1 MSILFYVES
10 VLSLLFSVLLVI
22 KNASG
27 LAVIAAVLG
36 SAYSIWTAFCIFSFF
51 KNRTVNTMLVMR
63 KTMEYVPYIFMAC
76 FIMSRAVQ
84 TGQDRSTLDAI
95 LAFYWIV
102 MVVYNGVLLFRLK
115 DKRLPKYFPDLP
127 ELPKKKSSI
136 ISEILDWADAILQ
149 AACIVLLF
157 SVFVLQLY
165 VIPSESMVQQF
176 MIGDRVAGFKVA
188 AGPTFPLSSF
198 RFPQIY
204 NYKRG
209 DVVIIRNPHYED
221 DPNNELKFFTSQLV
235 QYLTLTMVNINKDE
249 SGRIKADPLVKRI
262 VGVGGEKLMLV
273 DGVLYIKKAGEKDFK
288 VFDESAYAV
297 WDLSKLP
304 QSSLKYVKDV
314 KMNTEDLNRLQS
326 VEAWRAKVDFDEAE
340 KEALALVKK
349 MKEIKSK
356 PDNVFSAKGF
366 LSKAQYLVT
375 QMARDNE
382 AIASK
387 ILTTDGGLTWFE
399 NFLTSWKKPIEN
411 NSYNLY
417 EMRNAQL
424 DLLIKL
430 SFGKLLVRNAELYK
444 ANVSEAVFSSDA
456 ERQAIINE
464 LGEYLYYL
472 ALSSQRNMD
481 EFPKGEEE
489 YIPENCYFMMGDN
502 RFNST
507 DMRHEYQYHLEA
519 LNKDDPMSMMFVTN
533 VAPRYIHSSRMLG
546 TVNLILFPRAR
557 FGLVK

>member
-1 MSILFYVES
+1 MSILFYAEP
-10 VLSLLFSVLLVI
+10 VLSFLFSILLII
-22 KNASG
+22 KNASS
-27 LAVIAAVLG
+27 LAVIAVVLG
-36 SAYSIWTAFCIFSFF
+36 AAYSLWTAFCIFSFF
-51 KNRTVNTMLVMR
+51 KKKTVRDMFIMR

-76 FIMSRAVQ
+76 FIISRAVQ
-84 TGQDRSTLDAI
+84 AEQDRSVLDAI
-95 LAFYWIV
+95 LAVYWFVLVI
-102 MVVYNGVLLFRLK
+102 YNRVLLFRLK
-115 DKRLPKYFPDLP
+115 DKRLPKYFPELP
-127 ELPKKKSSI
+127 AIPKKKRSLI
-136 ISEILDWADAILQ
+136 PEILDWADSILQ
-149 AACIVLLF
+149 AACVVLLF
-157 SVFVLQLY
+157 TVFVLQLY

-235 QYLTLTMVNINKDE
+235 QYLTLTTVNINKDE
-249 SGRIKADPLVKRI
+249 NGKIKADPLVKRI
-262 VGVGGEKLMLV
+262 VGLSGEKLMLV

-288 VFDESAYAV
+288 ALDESAYAV

-304 QSSLKYVKDV
+304 QSSLKYVKDI

-340 KEALALVKK
+340 KEALALIKK
-349 MKEIKSK
+349 MKEIKAK
-356 PDNVFSAKGF
+356 PDKVFSAKDF
-366 LSKAQYLVT
+366 LNKGQYLVI

-387 ILTTDGGLTWFE
+387 ILTTDGGLMWFE
-399 NFLTSWKKPIEN
+399 NFLTSWKKSAEK

-424 DLLIKL
+424 NVLIKL
-430 SFGKLLVRNAELYK
+430 GFGKLLVRNAELYK
-444 ANVSEAVFSSDA
+444 ANVSDAVFSSDA

-519 LNKDDPMSMMFVTN
+519 LN
-533 VAPRYIHSSRMLG
+533 
-546 TVNLILFPRAR
+546 RAR
-557 FGLVK
+557 FGLVR

>member
-36 SAYSIWTAFCIFSFF
+36 SAYSLWTAFCIFSFF
-51 KNRTVNTMLVMR
+51 KKKTINTMLVMR
-63 KTMEYVPYIFMAC
+63 KTMEYIPYIFMAC
-76 FIMSRAVQ
+76 FIISRAVQ

-176 MIGDRVAGFKVA
+176 MIVDRVAGFKVA

-444 ANVSEAVFSSDA
+444 ANVSEAVFSSDT

>member
-1 MSILFYVES
+1 MSMLFYAESALSFLFSIL
-10 VLSLLFSVLLVI
+10 LII
-22 KNASG
+22 KNGSS
-27 LAVIAAVLG
+27 LAVTALILGAAF
-36 SAYSIWTAFCIFSFF
+36 SAWTAFCTYSFF
-51 KNRTVNTMLVMR
+51 QKKTVKTMSVMR
-63 KTMEYVPYIFMAC
+63 KTMEYVPYFFMAC
-76 FIMSRAVQ
+76 FIMSRAVH
-84 TGQDRSTLDAI
+84 TEQDRSILDAV
-95 LAFYWIV
+95 LAFYWIA
-102 MVVYNGVLLFRLK
+102 MIIYTRVLLFRLK
-115 DKRLPKYFPDLP
+115 DKRLPKYFPELP
-127 ELPKKKSSI
+127 ELPKKKRSFI
-136 ISEILDWADAILQ
+136 LEILDWADAILQ
-149 AACIVLLF
+149 AACVVLLF

-176 MIGDRVAGFKVA
+176 MIGDRVAGFKLA

-221 DPNNELKFFTSQLV
+221 EPNNELKFFTSQLV

-249 SGRIKADPLVKRI
+249 NGRIKADPLVKRI
-262 VGVGGEKLMLV
+262 VGLSGEKLMLV

-288 VFDESAYAV
+288 AFDETSYAV

-326 VEAWRAKVDFDEAE
+326 VESWRARVDFDEAE
-340 KEALALVKK
+340 KEALSLVKK
-349 MKEIKSK
+349 MKEIKAN
-356 PDNVFSAKGF
+356 PDKVFSAKDF
-366 LSKAQYLVT
+366 LSKGQYLAS

-387 ILTTDGGLTWFE
+387 ILTTDGGLMWFE
-399 NFLTSWKKPIEN
+399 NFLTSWKKPIEKD
-411 NSYNLY
+411 SYNLY

-424 DLLIKL
+424 NVLIKL
-430 SFGKLLVRNAELYK
+430 GFGKLLVRNAELYK

-472 ALSSQRNMD
+472 ALSPQRNMD

-519 LNKDDPMSMMFVTN
+519 LSKDDPMSMMFVTN

-546 TVNLILFPRAR
+546 TVNLILYPRAR

>member
-1 MSILFYVES
+1 M
-10 VLSLLFSVLLVI
+10 
-22 KNASG
+22 
-27 LAVIAAVLG
+27 
-36 SAYSIWTAFCIFSFF
+36 
-51 KNRTVNTMLVMR
+51 
-63 KTMEYVPYIFMAC
+63 
-76 FIMSRAVQ
+76 
-84 TGQDRSTLDAI
+84 
-95 LAFYWIV
+95 
-102 MVVYNGVLLFRLK
+102 
-115 DKRLPKYFPDLP
+115 
-127 ELPKKKSSI
+127 
-136 ISEILDWADAILQ
+136 
-149 AACIVLLF
+149 
-157 SVFVLQLY
+157 
-165 VIPSESMVQQF
+165 
-176 MIGDRVAGFKVA
+176 
-188 AGPTFPLSSF
+188 
-198 RFPQIY
+198 
-204 NYKRG
+204 
-209 DVVIIRNPHYED
+209 VIIRNPHYED

-356 PDNVFSAKGF
+356 PDKVFSAKDF

-444 ANVSEAVFSSDA
+444 ANVSEAVFSSDT

>member
-36 SAYSIWTAFCIFSFF
+36 SVYSIWTAFCIFSFF

-84 TGQDRSTLDAI
+84 TEQDRSTLDAI

-127 ELPKKKSSI
+127 ELPKKKRSF

-288 VFDESAYAV
+288 AFDESAYAV

-444 ANVSEAVFSSDA
+444 ANVSEAVFSSDM

>member
-63 KTMEYVPYIFMAC
+63 KTMEYIPYIFMAC

-84 TGQDRSTLDAI
+84 TEQDRSTLDAI

-127 ELPKKKSSI
+127 ELPKKKRSI

-288 VFDESAYAV
+288 VFDESSYAV

>member
-84 TGQDRSTLDAI
+84 TEQDRSTLDAI

-127 ELPKKKSSI
+127 ELPKKKRSI

-235 QYLTLTMVNINKDE
+235 QYLTLTTVNINKDE
-249 SGRIKADPLVKRI
+249 NGRIKADPLVKRI
-262 VGVGGEKLMLV
+262 VGLSGEKLMLV

-288 VFDESAYAV
+288 TFDESAYAV

-304 QSSLKYVKDV
+304 QSSLKYVKDI

-340 KEALALVKK
+340 KEALALIKK

-356 PDNVFSAKGF
+356 PDKVFSAKDF

-387 ILTTDGGLTWFE
+387 ILTTDGGLMWFE
-399 NFLTSWKKPIEN
+399 SFLTSWKKSAEK

-424 DLLIKL
+424 NVLIKL
-430 SFGKLLVRNAELYK
+430 GFGKLLVRNAELYK
-444 ANVSEAVFSSDA
+444 ANVSDAVFSSDT

-519 LNKDDPMSMMFVTN
+519 LNKDDAMSMMFVTN

>member
-1 MSILFYVES
+1 
-10 VLSLLFSVLLVI
+10 
-22 KNASG
+22 
-27 LAVIAAVLG
+27 
-36 SAYSIWTAFCIFSFF
+36 
-51 KNRTVNTMLVMR
+51 MLVMR
-63 KTMEYVPYIFMAC
+63 KTMEYIPYIFMAC
-76 FIMSRAVQ
+76 FIISRAVQ
-84 TGQDRSTLDAI
+84 TGQDRSTLDAV
-95 LAFYWIV
+95 LAVYWFALVI
-102 MVVYNGVLLFRLK
+102 YNRVLLFRLK

-127 ELPKKKSSI
+127 AIPKKKRSI
-136 ISEILDWADAILQ
+136 ISEILDWADSILQ
-149 AACIVLLF
+149 AACVVLLF
-157 SVFVLQLY
+157 TVFVLQLY

-249 SGRIKADPLVKRI
+249 NGKIKADPLVKRI
-262 VGVGGEKLMLV
+262 VGLSGEKLMLV

-288 VFDESAYAV
+288 AFDESAYAV

-304 QSSLKYVKDV
+304 QSSLKYVKDI

-340 KEALALVKK
+340 KEALALIKK
-349 MKEIKSK
+349 MKEIKAK
-356 PDNVFSAKGF
+356 PDKVFSAKDF

-387 ILTTDGGLTWFE
+387 ILTTDGGLMWFE

-424 DLLIKL
+424 NVLIKL
-430 SFGKLLVRNAELYK
+430 GFGKLLVRNAELYK

>member
-51 KNRTVNTMLVMR
+51 KNRTVNTMLMMR

-84 TGQDRSTLDAI
+84 TEQDRSTLDAI

-127 ELPKKKSSI
+127 ELPKKKRSF

-157 SVFVLQLY
+157 SVFILQLY

>member
-1 MSILFYVES
+1 MSVLFYSES
-10 VLSLLFSVLLVI
+10 VLSLLFSILLIVT
-22 KNASG
+22 NGSG
-27 LAVIAAVLG
+27 LAAAALLLG
-36 SAYSIWTAFCIFSFF
+36 SAFSLWTAFCTYSFF
-51 KNRTVNTMLVMR
+51 KKKTVRSMLIMR
-63 KTMEYVPYIFMAC
+63 KSMEYVPYVFMAC
-76 FIMSRAVQ
+76 FIISRAVQ
-84 TGQDRSTLDAI
+84 SGQDRTIFDAI
-95 LAFYWIV
+95 LAFHWIILV
-102 MVVYNGVLLFRLK
+102 IYNRVILFRLK
-115 DKRLPKYFPDLP
+115 DKRLSKYFPELP
-127 ELPKKKSSI
+127 EIPKKKRSV
-136 ISEILDWADAILQ
+136 ISEVFDWADAILQ

-176 MIGDRVAGFKVA
+176 MVGDRVAGFKA
-188 AGPTFPLSSF
+188 ASGPTFPLSSF

-288 VFDESAYAV
+288 AFDESAYAV

-314 KMNTEDLNRLQS
+314 KMNTQDLNRLQS
-326 VEAWRAKVDFDEAE
+326 VEAWRARVNFDEAE
-340 KEALALVKK
+340 KEALTLVKK

-356 PDNVFSAKGF
+356 PDKVFSAKDF
-366 LSKAQYLVT
+366 LNKAQYLVT

-387 ILTTDGGLTWFE
+387 ILTTDGGLMWFE
-399 NFLTSWKKPIEN
+399 NFLTSWKKSAEK
-411 NSYNLY
+411 NSFNLY
-417 EMRNAQL
+417 EMRNARL
-424 DLLIKL
+424 NVIIKL

-444 ANVSEAVFSSDA
+444 ANVSEAAFSSDA

>member
-84 TGQDRSTLDAI
+84 TEQDRSTLDAI

-444 ANVSEAVFSSDA
+444 ANVSDAVFSSDA

>member
-533 VAPRYIHSSRMLG
+533 VAPRDIHSSRMLG

>member
-444 ANVSEAVFSSDA
+444 ANVSEAVFSSDT

>member
-84 TGQDRSTLDAI
+84 TEQDRSTLDAI

-127 ELPKKKSSI
+127 ELPKKKRSI

>member
-36 SAYSIWTAFCIFSFF
+36 SAYSLWTAFCIFSFF

-127 ELPKKKSSI
+127 ELPKKKRSI

-249 SGRIKADPLVKRI
+249 NGKIKADPLVKRI

-464 LGEYLYYL
+464 LGEYLYDL

>member
-84 TGQDRSTLDAI
+84 TEQDRSTLDAI

-127 ELPKKKSSI
+127 ELPKKNRSI

>member
-1 MSILFYVES
+1 MSILFYAEP
-10 VLSLLFSVLLVI
+10 VLSFLFSILLII
-22 KNASG
+22 KNSSSI
-27 LAVIAAVLG
+27 AVIAVVLG
-36 SAYSIWTAFCIFSFF
+36 AAYSLWTAFCIFSFF
-51 KNRTVNTMLVMR
+51 KKKTVRDMFIMR

-76 FIMSRAVQ
+76 FIISRAVQ
-84 TGQDRSTLDAI
+84 AEQDRSVLDAI
-95 LAFYWIV
+95 LAVYWFALVI
-102 MVVYNGVLLFRLK
+102 YNRVLLFRLK
-115 DKRLPKYFPDLP
+115 DKRLPKYFPELP
-127 ELPKKKSSI
+127 AIPKKKRSL
-136 ISEILDWADAILQ
+136 ISEILDWADSILQ
-149 AACIVLLF
+149 AACVVLLF
-157 SVFVLQLY
+157 TVFVLQLY

-235 QYLTLTMVNINKDE
+235 QYLTLTTVNINKDE
-249 SGRIKADPLVKRI
+249 NGRIKADPLVKRI
-262 VGVGGEKLMLV
+262 VGLSGEKLMLV

-288 VFDESAYAV
+288 ALDESAYAV

-304 QSSLKYVKDV
+304 QSSLKYVKDI

-340 KEALALVKK
+340 KEALVLIKK
-349 MKEIKSK
+349 MKEIKAK
-356 PDNVFSAKGF
+356 PDKVFSAKDF
-366 LSKAQYLVT
+366 LSKGQYLVT

-387 ILTTDGGLTWFE
+387 ILTTDGGLMWFE
-399 NFLTSWKKPIEN
+399 NFLTSWKKSAEK

-424 DLLIKL
+424 NVLIKL
-430 SFGKLLVRNAELYK
+430 GFGKLLVRNAELYK
-444 ANVSEAVFSSDA
+444 ANVSDAVFSSDA

-519 LNKDDPMSMMFVTN
+519 LNKDDALSMMFVTN

-557 FGLVK
+557 FGLVR

>member
-84 TGQDRSTLDAI
+84 TGKDRSTLDAI

-127 ELPKKKSSI
+127 ELPKKKRSI

-288 VFDESAYAV
+288 VFDESSYAV

-304 QSSLKYVKDV
+304 QSSLKYVKDI

>member
-235 QYLTLTMVNINKDE
+235 QFLTLTMVNINKDE

-444 ANVSEAVFSSDA
+444 ANVSDAVFSSDA

>member
-1 MSILFYVES
+1 MSVLFYAES
-10 VLSLLFSVLLVI
+10 VLSFVFSILLII
-22 KNASG
+22 KNGSG
-27 LAVIAAVLG
+27 LAGAALALG
-36 SAYSIWTAFCIFSFF
+36 SAYSLWKAFSTFSFF
-51 KNRTVNTMLVMR
+51 KKKTVSTMLIMR

-76 FIMSRAVQ
+76 FIMSRASQ
-84 TGQDRSTLDAI
+84 SGEDRSTLDAV
-95 LAFYWIV
+95 LALYWIV
-102 MVVYNGVLLFRLK
+102 LVIYNRILLFRLK
-115 DKRLPKYFPDLP
+115 DKRLSKYFPELP
-127 ELPKKKSSI
+127 EIPKKKRSF

-176 MIGDRVAGFKVA
+176 MIGDRVAGFKA
-188 AGPTFPLSSF
+188 ASGPTFPLSSF

-221 DPNNELKFFTSQLV
+221 DSNNELKFFTSQLV

-288 VFDESAYAV
+288 AFDESAYAV

-314 KMNTEDLNRLQS
+314 KMNTQDLNRLQS
-326 VEAWRAKVDFDEAE
+326 VEAWRARVNFDETEA
-340 KEALALVKK
+340 EALTLVKK

-356 PDNVFSAKGF
+356 PDKIFSAKDF

-399 NFLTSWKKPIEN
+399 NFLTSWKKSAEK
-411 NSYNLY
+411 NSHNLY
-417 EMRNAQL
+417 EMRNARL
-424 DLLIKL
+424 NVLVKL
-430 SFGKLLVRNAELYK
+430 TFGRLLVRNAELYK
-444 ANVSEAVFSSDA
+444 ANVSEAAFSSDA